1 MLRILSVTTLGFCL
15 LCSAAMA
22 EVDQLRPVTHEDVWL
37 MQRIGEPVASPD
49 GKHLV
54 VSVTEPSYEK
64 DGNRSD
70 LWLITVDGK
79 KPPARLTAT
88 AESESGVAWSPDGK
102 KIAFSTKRG
111 KDEADQIYL
120 LNMDGPGEAIPIT
133 DISTGAKNPKWSPDG
148 RLIAFESRVYPGAA
162 DDEAN
167 KAEKKAREESEVNV
181 SVYESFPIRQWDK
194 WRDDLQTHLFVQEAR
209 AGATAKDLLAGS
221 KLVGFSGFSGLP
233 SLSSDSLKPAWSPD
247 GKLLVFNATTNLDEA
262 AFARVRFH
270 LYALPVAG
278 GEPEQIT
285 DSDDWSC
292 RVPVFSKDGRH
303 LYCEYEPENEFV
315 YNLTGI
321 GRFGWSKNGISSEI
335 EVITS
340 SFDRS
345 VTGMDIS
352 DDGKTIYLTA
362 ADAGR
367 SRVYSLP
374 ARGGRARA
382 LDENSRGVYAGL
394 EVAGKNLVARWES
407 SAVAA
412 EIVRIDTHDG
422 GHTSLSGFNTDRL
435 QGLDRPAFIEFWFE
449 SSKGRNIH
457 SWLALPAGFDETKK
471 YPLVLQMHGG
481 PFSSSM
487 DSSHVRWSA
496 NLMAAPGYVVLMTDY
511 TGSVGYGEAFS
522 RNIQND
528 PLKTPAEETL
538 EAAAEAIRRYPFID
552 GERQVATGAS
562 YGGHLVNWLQATT
575 SHFKALIGH
584 AGLVDLEGQYSS
596 SDTVYN
602 REIMNGSA
610 AWEDSPVWREQS
622 PSSYADKFSTP
633 VLLTIGE
640 KDFRVPINQT
650 IAAWTYIQRNRV
662 PGKLIV
668 FHDANHWVMNGPEAR
683 YYWQEVHAWLAK
695 YLASP
700 GDK

>member
-1 MLRILSVTTLGFCL
+1 
-15 LCSAAMA
+15 MA
-22 EVDQLRPVTHEDVWL
+22 EVEQLRPVTHEDVWL
-37 MQRIGEPVASPD
+37 MQRLGEPVASPD
-49 GKHLV
+49 GKHVV
-54 VSVTEPSYEK
+54 VSVAEPSYEK
-64 DGNRSD
+64 DGDRSD

-79 KPPARLTAT
+79 KQPSRLTAT

-120 LNMDGPGEAIPIT
+120 LNMDGPGEAFPVT
-133 DISTGAKNPKWSPDG
+133 SISTGAKNPKWSPDG
-148 RLIAFESRVYPGAA
+148 RLIAFESRVYPGAT

-167 KAEKKAREESEVNV
+167 KAEKKAREEREVNV

-209 AGATAKDLLAGS
+209 AGATATNLLAGS
-221 KLVGFSGFSGLP
+221 KLVGHRGFSGLP

-247 GKLLVFNATTNLDEA
+247 GKSLVFNATTNLDEA
-262 AFARVRFH
+262 AYARVRFH
-270 LYALPVAG
+270 LYAMPVAG

-285 DSDDWSC
+285 QSDDWSC
-292 RVPVFSKDGRH
+292 RAPLFSKDGRH

-321 GRFGWSKNGISSEI
+321 GRFDWSNNGISGEL

-367 SRVYSLP
+367 SRIYSLP
-374 ARGGRARA
+374 AGGGRAKA
-382 LDENSRGVYAGL
+382 LDEDSRGVYAGI

-407 SAVAA
+407 SAVPA
-412 EIVRIDTHDG
+412 EIVRINPSAG
-422 GHTSLSGFNTDRL
+422 GHTSLSKFNTERL
-435 QGLDRPAFIEFWFE
+435 EGLDRPAFIEFWFE

-511 TGSVGYGEAFS
+511 TGSVGYGETFS

-528 PLKTPAEETL
+528 PLKTPAEEIL
-538 EAAAEAIRRYPFID
+538 EAAAEAITRYPFID

-575 SHFKALIGH
+575 RHFKALIGH

-622 PSSYADKFSTP
+622 PSSFADKFSTP

-683 YYWQEVHAWLAK
+683 YYWQEVHEWLAR
-695 YLASP
+695 YLGSP
-700 GDK
+700 DNN